1 MNKKKHNFRSNFELQ
16 FAAYLYKNKI
26 KFLYE
31 KDKIEYIVD
40 PKTYCP
46 DFYLE
51 DYDFYIE
58 TKGHLT
64 TADRVKHLYI
74 KKQHCEVDIRFIFI
88 NSKKK
93 LYKGSPTTYAKW
105 CDRHSFLYADR
116 IIPEEWLNGR
126 L

>member
-1 MNKKKHNFRSNFELQ
+1 MIKKNHKFRSNFELQ
-16 FAAYLYKNKI
+16 FAAYLHKNKI
-26 KFLYE
+26 KFIYE

-46 DFYLE
+46 DFYLK
-51 DYDFYIE
+51 DYNFYIE

-64 TADRVKHLYI
+64 TFDRVKHLYI
-74 KKQHCEVDIRFIFI
+74 KKQHPEVDIRFVFI

-116 IIPEEWLNGR
+116 IIPEEWLDG
-126 L
+126 

>member
-1 MNKKKHNFRSNFELQ
+1 MIKKKHKFRSNFELQ
-16 FAAYLYKNKI
+16 FAAYLDKKKI

-46 DFYLE
+46 DFYLK
-51 DYDFYIE
+51 DYNFYIE

-64 TADRVKHLYI
+64 TSDRVKHLYI
-74 KKQHCEVDIRFIFI
+74 KKQHPKIDIRFIFI

-93 LYKGSPTTYAKW
+93 LYKGSPTTYARW

-116 IIPEEWLNGR
+116 VIPEGWLDG
-126 L
+126 

>member
-1 MNKKKHNFRSNFELQ
+1 MTKKKHGFRSNFELE
-16 FAAYLYKNKI
+16 FAAYLYNNNI

-31 KDKIEYIVD
+31 KDKIQYIVD

-58 TKGHLT
+58 TKGQLIT
-64 TADRVKHLYI
+64 SDRVKHLYI
-74 KKQHCEVDIRFIFI
+74 KKQHPEIDIRFIFI

-105 CDRHSFLYADR
+105 CDRHSFLYADK
-116 IIPEEWLNGR
+116 IIPKEWING
-126 L
+126 